1 MVHSH
6 VGKYACGSSKSK
18 YIFKSRTSGDW
29 RDDPTVKNTNCYSKE
44 PEFNSYHQYGCSHLS
59 VILVSE
65 VLIPSNRHIFK
76 QNIYAHKNKLLK
88 HKNRL
93 WRYESMI
100 RTIVSLFLIQEGW
113 TIWVVSWLHSVL
125 ILKPASGDRYNTE
138 NNYKVQNFS
147 RARDYA
153 NIYSLIFYFLHY

>member
-100 RTIVSLFLIQEGW
+100 RTIVSLFFPNSATF
-113 TIWVVSWLHSVL
+113 TIVL
-125 ILKPASGDRYNTE
+125 YRKSLSGYIVYQALKLQTSYLRLGNALPAKE
-138 NNYKVQNFS
+138 NRICQREWCFTFCS
-147 RARDYA
+147 
-153 NIYSLIFYFLHY
+153 I